1 MWRLAPLW
9 NPGSRGPTTSTH
21 GAWLLQR
28 QTQASPRHACFRHV
42 SYRLYSS
49 PSAATGP
56 KLPPNQRIENPCAH
70 SSRARTMVLMA
81 VSLCPRTMLMSLDTC
96 YVNFSPILCKAGQRP
111 MGSCGQA
118 AVALTLLSPPP
129 VASGQNQAMARLV
142 CPGVEATLI
151 WGQPGWGQGWR
162 TQLTTQA
169 GRAAGGEER
178 GRGRESEGRRG
189 R

>member
-1 MWRLAPLW
+1 MIGLLWNRPHIQGTKSHVFLAQPTTLVGVGGVWRLAPLW

-118 AVALTLLSPPP
+118 AVALTLLSPDRK
-129 VASGQNQAMARLV
+129 STRLN
-142 CPGVEATLI
+142 
-151 WGQPGWGQGWR
+151 
-162 TQLTTQA
+162 
-169 GRAAGGEER
+169 
-178 GRGRESEGRRG
+178 SSH
-189 R
+189 